1 MLEWVQFEVQGSVF
15 AGKPLSEVLSGLV
28 VSEVESDRFVA
39 VNMMLATDQIDLF
52 FKSFV
57 STKTMMLSKT
67 ASLRLG
73 IGLVE
78 SLAKI

>member
-1 MLEWVQFEVQGSVF
+1 MLGSLF
-15 AGKPLSEVLSGLV
+15 PKVLSGLV

-57 STKTMMLSKT
+57 STKNYDVVENGII
-67 ASLRLG
+67 ALRH
-73 IGLVE
+73 
-78 SLAKI
+78 